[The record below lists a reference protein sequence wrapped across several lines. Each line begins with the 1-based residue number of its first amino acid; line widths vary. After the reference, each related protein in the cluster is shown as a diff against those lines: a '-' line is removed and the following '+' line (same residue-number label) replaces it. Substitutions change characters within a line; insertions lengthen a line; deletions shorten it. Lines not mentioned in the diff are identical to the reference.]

1 MEVLITV
8 MSDKEKITSLIK
20 EIKKKKELQ
29 SIDDNFV
36 AEHIHKFLQHELKTA
51 QALKENFNPKSKAYA
66 SVIKKVRFQLRKVYG
81 LFRDDQKERKRVV
94 EELLNQISRN
104 LQDSSLEMNAS
115 ERAED
120 FAIFDFR
127 KSVSEKRRKSP
138 PFGVGDS
145 RFSGFSLSSPKEK
158 RTSLIKQILSTH
170 SSTQERLPSYQ
181 RLYTKI
187 FSITGKPKAILDL
200 GCGINPFS
208 FPYMKLKGCTYYAY
222 DINEEEIASINQY
235 FKLLHTENSSF
246 KGKAI
251 VADIINTDLP
261 KADLCFLL
269 KMTDVIDQGKG
280 HKRTEEL
287 LKRIPATFIVVS
299 FATKTMSGKEMTAP
313 RRSWMEWLCRRL
325 GYEYT
330 ILEFPNELFYVV
342 KRN

>member
-8 MSDKEKITSLIK
+8 MLDKEKITSLIK

-36 AEHIHKFLQHELKTA
+36 AEHIHRFLQQEPKTA

-66 SVIKKVRFQLRKVYG
+66 SVVKKVRFQLRKAYG
-81 LFRDDQKERKRVV
+81 LFRDDPKERRRLV
-94 EELLNQISRN
+94 EELLNQKSRN

-115 ERAED
+115 KYARD
-120 FAIFDFR
+120 FATFHFR
-127 KSVSEKRRKSP
+127 KSVS
-138 PFGVGDS
+138 
-145 RFSGFSLSSPKEK
+145 GFSLISPKEK
-158 RTSLIKQILSTH
+158 RTSLVKQILSTH

-181 RLYTKI
+181 KLYTKI
-187 FSITGKPKAILDL
+187 FSITGKPKTILDL

-208 FPYMKLKGCTYYAY
+208 FSYMKLKGCTYYAY
-222 DINEEEIASINQY
+222 DLNEEEIESINKY
-235 FKLLHTENSSF
+235 FQLLRTENPSF
-246 KGKAI
+246 AGKAI
-251 VADIINTDLP
+251 VADTMNTDLP

-269 KMTDVIDQGKG
+269 KMTDVIDKGKG

-287 LKRIPATFIVVS
+287 LKKIPAAFIVVS

-325 GYEYT
+325 GYEYA
-330 ILEFPNELFYVV
+330 ILEFPNEIFYVV
-342 KRN
+342 KK